1 MRWNRGIFW
10 LGSKSGSNNK
20 YKKKSFRVFRI
31 DRLIFSTDLLSSLS
45 FFTDTKL
52 RVCRYGGACMARL
65 RDVFYMFFIEL
76 LFLITQMFIYGKH
89 ESYKCFTNVLM

>member
-1 MRWNRGIFW
+1 MRWNRGIFL
-10 LGSKSGSNNK
+10 LGSKSGSDNK

-52 RVCRYGGACMARL
+52 RVCRCEGACMAHL
-65 RDVFYMFFIEL
+65 RDVFYLYFF
-76 LFLITQMFIYGKH
+76 Y
-89 ESYKCFTNVLM
+89 